1 MFGESTN
8 VNSQTSIPLYADGY
22 PGIMFQQSDEGF
34 FLHPKNEKLSELF
47 LYGQTLNPIS
57 LDVRGCYHYAVVQL
71 YPFASKYLLDIDPK
85 VLNDDCFDLLT
96 IKYLV
101 VASFHK
107 GLNESSTLAEK
118 IEIILNLIRGLIESH
133 KVHDNDNVQKAISL
147 ILKSKGQIRI
157 STLIEELPI
166 TERTL
171 ERNFSAYVGLSPKQ
185 FSKIIQ
191 FQFALNQLTET
202 SFEKLTDVSL
212 DSGFTDQ
219 SHFIKTFKR
228 YTGQTPSFFRR
239 NL

>member
-96 IKYLV
+96 IKYLDF
-101 VASFHK
+101 ASFHK